1 MNFHVH
7 IDISYG
13 KIDTIKREKKGEHTC
28 CPHLTGRPR
37 RALGASLR
45 QRAADAAVRAAV
57 AAAGVREDEAP

>member
-7 IDISYG
+7 INTSYG
-13 KIDTIKREKKGEHTC
+13 KIETIKREKKESILAG
-28 CPHLTGRPR
+28 LISLGDR
-37 RALGASLR
+37 GASLR